1 MEVPVLG
8 IPSYVVATIVTT
20 SRVRLPIHIV
30 DRADT
35 TVHCYLRRNL
45 ASSSRR
51 GFPIRFMSSTLA
63 VELRELGRSFLK
75 AMIFESQLLD
85 LFLYC
90 VVIM

>member
-1 MEVPVLG
+1 MEVPELG

-30 DRADT
+30 DRT
-35 TVHCYLRRNL
+35 LHCYLRRNL

-75 AMIFESQLLD
+75 YESQLLD
-85 LFLYC
+85 LFLYTT
-90 VVIM
+90 